1 MMRSTLRFYAEL
13 NDFLPPAR
21 RQTAIERS
29 LMGPTAVKDL
39 IEGVGVPHTE
49 VDLVLVNGQ
58 SVDFSYRVKDG
69 DYVSVYPVFESV
81 DIGSITRVRPDP
93 LRELRFVLDGH
104 LGRLAAYLRLAGF
117 DASYERDLDDPGLAK
132 QASAHGR
139 VLLTRDQTLLKRRAI
154 TRGYWVRATQPRR
167 QLSEV
172 IARFDLKDRIDPFRR
187 CLRCN
192 GTLAA
197 VPKTD
202 VLDQLPP
209 RTRANYNEFY
219 RCRGCGRVYWKG
231 AHFEALTQILATA
244 ILFKGCADT

>member
-1 MMRSTLRFYAEL
+1 MRSTLRFYAEL

-21 RQTAIERS
+21 RQAAFERS

-69 DYVSVYPVFESV
+69 DHVSVYPVFESV
-81 DIGSITRVRPDP
+81 DIASITRVRPDP

-117 DASYERDLDDPGLAK
+117 DASYQHDLDDHELAEL
-132 QASAHGR
+132 ASAHGR
-139 VLLTRDQTLLKRRAI
+139 VLLTRDQALLKRRAI
-154 TRGYWVRATQPRR
+154 TRGYWVRATQPRQ
-167 QLSEV
+167 QLREV
-172 IARFDLKDRIDPFRR
+172 IDRFDLKDRLEPFRR

-192 GTLAA
+192 ATLAA
-197 VPKTD
+197 VPKAE
-202 VLDQLPP
+202 VLDALPP
-209 RTRANYNEFY
+209 RTRANYDEFY
-219 RCRGCGRVYWKG
+219 RCAGCGRVYWKG
-231 AHFEALTQILATA
+231 AHFSALTHIVASILP
-244 ILFKGCADT
+244 GRR